1 MKKKISLVDFVE
13 KHNRRTCRMNLWF
26 RRSQKRNNDKV
37 TKQVNRYV
45 SALIFGHE
53 IGIAK

>member
-1 MKKKISLVDFVE
+1 MKKLTLADFAE
-13 KHNRRTCRMNLWF
+13 KHNRRTNRMNLWF
-26 RRSQKRNNDKV
+26 WRSKKRNNDKV

-53 IGIAK
+53 QVVAK

>member
-1 MKKKISLVDFVE
+1 MKKKIALVDFVE

-53 IGIAK
+53 MGIAK

>member
-1 MKKKISLVDFVE
+1 MKKKIALVDLVE
-13 KHNRRTCRMNLWF
+13 KHNRRTGRMNLWF
-26 RRSQKRNNDKV
+26 WRSKKRNNDKI

-53 IGIAK
+53 RAVAK

>member
-1 MKKKISLVDFVE
+1 MKNKMKLADFVE
-13 KHNRRTCRMNLWF
+13 KHNRRTYRMNLWF

-53 IGIAK
+53 MAVS

>member
-1 MKKKISLVDFVE
+1 MKKKIALVDFVE
-13 KHNRRTCRMNLWF
+13 KHNRRTRRMNLWF

-53 IGIAK
+53 MGIAK